1 MHREIASLEL
11 KLKDMEEIKASSCV
25 EEGNEPQRDARY
37 QFGGFNHNSY
47 SRCDWIIGNLSLWVS
62 LLLSYLIFMF
72 QSVAQRDPEKKL
84 EVDSPNELY

>member
-25 EEGNEPQRDARY
+25 EEGNEPQRDGRY

-47 SRCDWIIGNLSLWVS
+47 SRCD
-62 LLLSYLIFMF
+62 
-72 QSVAQRDPEKKL
+72 
-84 EVDSPNELY
+84 